1 MKKELAGLA
10 HYRMERARE
19 TFQDG
24 ARLLENGSLKGAAN
38 RLYYAAFYAAR
49 ALLAVLELDS
59 SKHSGVISL
68 FNKHFVKT
76 GLIPPAKAKALKK
89 SFEKRQDVDYT
100 DYTEI
105 TRPEVENLKKE
116 ILEFMDECAA
126 ALERHSKD
134 KKSK

>member
-68 FNKHFVKT
+68 FNKHFEEPLRV
-76 GLIPPAKAKALKK
+76 K
-89 SFEKRQDVDYT
+89 SF
-100 DYTEI
+100 
-105 TRPEVENLKKE
+105 
-116 ILEFMDECAA
+116 ILTTLSPKIEPD
-126 ALERHSKD
+126 S
-134 KKSK
+134 SS